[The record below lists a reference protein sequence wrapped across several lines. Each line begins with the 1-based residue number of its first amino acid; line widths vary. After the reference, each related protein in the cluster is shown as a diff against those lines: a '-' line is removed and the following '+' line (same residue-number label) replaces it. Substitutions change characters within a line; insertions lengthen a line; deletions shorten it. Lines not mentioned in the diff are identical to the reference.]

1 MDYTFAT
8 VFAKDQAAAQ
18 AIVGDG
24 YFTTAVRKLPDTVT
38 TVTENDDGTNTSE
51 TTIVEGTG
59 GDTWYVSSGP
69 WDNEPLMQIV
79 NSSIEKI
86 VRFPDGQMEGFEL
99 ITEEEVEG
107 DLE

>member
-1 MDYTFAT
+1 MANYTFAT

-18 AIVGDG
+18 EIVGDG
-24 YFTTAVRKLPDTVT
+24 YFTTPVKNL
-38 TVTENDDGTNTSE
+38 EDDS
-51 TTIVEGTG
+51 
-59 GDTWYVSSGP
+59 TWYVSSGP

-99 ITEEEVEG
+99 ITEVEEI
-107 DLE
+107 